1 MNKSPR
7 YFEGQSSNLIQSKKV
22 SNDLEESEEKMSHE
36 FENSSESPNPIQSQG
51 KKGKSKGSNEEINV
65 LENPALNLEGH
76 NLIPMESQGLNGE
89 FEESDV
95 KMMTHRLEK
104 NSQYLDSQ
112 DSNLIH
118 SQGDIDKIQE
128 LDEKEVQELKS
139 LSLHLESKVL
149 IPIKLQ
155 EVNGELGEAN
165 EEIIHQAKNLKS
177 QIPIPTLP
185 QGVIC

>member
-76 NLIPMESQGLNGE
+76 MESQGLNGE

-95 KMMTHRLEK
+95 KMMTHRLVK
-104 NSQYLDSQ
+104 NSQYLDNQ

-155 EVNGELGEAN
+155 EVNGGLGEAN